1 MPVGRTCFCVVIL
14 LFAST
19 FASHSFL
26 QSIWRGW
33 KITNNKAYPTLREER
48 LRMRI
53 FISNY
58 RFIRWHNQRY
68 YLGLETY
75 STALNAFADLT
86 LKEFA
91 EKYLTLDQAP
101 IEVFWGDM
109 STQYVEQ
116 PIHLH
121 VPNYIDWR
129 KKGLVTPIKDQG
141 PCGSCWA
148 FSATGALEGQYKK
161 KKGELTSL
169 SEQQLID
176 CSRSEGN
183 DGCNGGYMDYAFQ
196 YWMHNGA
203 ESERDYPYT
212 AKDGTCKFNSSNV
225 ITNVA
230 KFVKVPEK
238 SEEQLKISVA
248 KVGPISV
255 GIDASSQGF
264 MFYNDGIFQ
273 DPTCSEDVLDH
284 GVLVVGYNADKTR
297 QKYWIVKNSWGEQWG
312 QEGYIWMA
320 RDKENMCGVATMA
333 SYPLI

>member
-1 MPVGRTCFCVVIL
+1 MPVGRTCFCIVIL

-19 FASHSFL
+19 FASHPFL

-33 KITNNKAYPTLREER
+33 KITNNKVYPTLREEY

-91 EKYLTLDQAP
+91 ENYLTLNKASME
-101 IEVFWGDM
+101 IFWRDM
-109 STQYVEQ
+109 NTQHVEQ
-116 PIHLH
+116 PIHPR

-129 KKGLVTPIKDQG
+129 KKGLVTPIKDQ
-141 PCGSCWA
+141 
-148 FSATGALEGQYKK
+148 
-161 KKGELTSL
+161 
-169 SEQQLID
+169 
-176 CSRSEGN
+176 
-183 DGCNGGYMDYAFQ
+183 
-196 YWMHNGA
+196 
-203 ESERDYPYT
+203 
-212 AKDGTCKFNSSNV
+212 DGTCKFNSSNV
-225 ITNVA
+225 ITKVA
-230 KFVKVPEK
+230 EFVKVPEK

-248 KVGPISV
+248 KVGPVSV

-264 MFYNDGIFQ
+264 MFYNGGIFQ
-273 DPTCSEDVLDH
+273 DPTCSEDILDH
-284 GVLVVGYNADKTR
+284 GVLVVGYNTDKTQ

-320 RDKENMCGVATMA
+320 RDKKNMCGIATMA